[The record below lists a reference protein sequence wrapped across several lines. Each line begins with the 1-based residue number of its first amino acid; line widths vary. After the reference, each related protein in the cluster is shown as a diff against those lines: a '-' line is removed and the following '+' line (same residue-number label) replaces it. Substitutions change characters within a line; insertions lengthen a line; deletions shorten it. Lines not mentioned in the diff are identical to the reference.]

1 MVMRLARP
9 VVVSAFSRTVGRA
22 AEFTSAIHE
31 RWRAAV
37 HSMLSGAVMEVLFTM
52 LALLIVSLA
61 ALPAWPYSHKWGYY
75 PTSVCGVAVFII
87 AALVLFGR
95 L

>member
-1 MVMRLARP
+1 
-9 VVVSAFSRTVGRA
+9 
-22 AEFTSAIHE
+22 
-31 RWRAAV
+31 
-37 HSMLSGAVMEVLFTM
+37 MEVLIAMMT
-52 LALLIVSLA
+52 LLIVSLA
-61 ALPAWPYSHKWGYY
+61 ALPAWPYSYKWGYY